1 MPIIVWGPS
10 LSSSYSSWIYNYLC
24 NQCISL
30 LVSSNPSHGEVYS
43 IQHYVINFVSDLQQF
58 GDFCRVP
65 RFCPP
70 IKMTFITEILLKV
83 ALNTIVRITL
93 LPVFLYC
100 PFVIEPSGFSTVYS
114 KKGREKSRL
123 KINMKRDYLHFK
135 KNKKIRIFKNIYQLS
150 VSLHSSSGHAGI
162 FYYILWFHM
171 IWRQA

>member
-1 MPIIVWGPS
+1 
-10 LSSSYSSWIYNYLC
+10 
-24 NQCISL
+24 
-30 LVSSNPSHGEVYS
+30 
-43 IQHYVINFVSDLQQF
+43 
-58 GDFCRVP
+58 
-65 RFCPP
+65 
-70 IKMTFITEILLKV
+70 MTFITEILLKV

-162 FYYILWFHM
+162 FYYIL
-171 IWRQA
+171 